1 MVREDRRHVELGRQ
15 QFGLFGILLG
25 AETRIRL
32 PGLMSMF
39 SLHRVRQEHLINLD
53 PKKVRMM

>member
-25 AETRIRL
+25 AETFRL